1 MQLVEELA
9 VTEAKQ
15 EAKAQEARSK
25 LEKSKERGEETDIG
39 DIRGEWDMYSSLYFD
54 HIRKNALHDDYFD
67 PEDWQTGKLLI
78 GHEYRNWEGKR
89 GENDLGAELEIHGD
103 EGRDT
108 WQFDFTNPK
117 IAALEPLLVR
127 ASNIDNEAI
136 GVHDLEF
143 TLLGNGV
150 LEIRMPN
157 SSLPKDYRTGR
168 PVNLVGLYRKANDD
182 ASCLGSDSDEY
193 DNGIYRF

>member
-15 EAKAQEARSK
+15 EAKAQEAKSK
-25 LEKSKERGEETDIG
+25 LEKSNERDEETDIG

-67 PEDWQTGKLLI
+67 PEDWQTGKSLI
-78 GHEYRNWEGKR
+78 GHEYRHREGKR
-89 GENDLGAELEIHGD
+89 GENELGAELEIHGD

-108 WQFDFTNPK
+108 WQFDFTKPK
-117 IAALEPLLVR
+117 SAALEPLLVR
-127 ASNIDNEAI
+127 ASNLDDEAI

-157 SSLPKDYRTGR
+157 SSIPKDYRTGR

-182 ASCLGSDSDEY
+182 TSCLGSDSDEY
-193 DNGIYRF
+193 DNAIYRF